1 MKRLA
6 MVAVFLL
13 AACATGQ
20 RLNREGQD
28 LVDAGKFEDGI
39 ARLDAAAT
47 LEPDN
52 TRFRVDLL
60 RARERS
66 SDRLVRAADQ
76 LRITGKPDEARQVYE
91 RALVVNPSEPRARAG
106 IAALETE
113 QRLGAV
119 VAQAQAA
126 LKSGDVDGA
135 TERLRLVLMESP
147 GQRDAQV
154 LQRLIEEQ
162 RVKAGFVGPV
172 LRSRLTKPVSV
183 QFRDANLRQVFDGL
197 SRSTGINFIFDREV
211 RADLKTTIF
220 ARDVSVEDAVDLI
233 LLPNQLEKKVLSENT
248 VLVYPNTPAKQ
259 REYQDLVMKTFYLEN
274 ADVKT
279 TLNLVRTMLKTKD
292 VFIDEKLNLLVM
304 RDTPEV
310 IRIAEKLIAA
320 HDRAEPEVVLE
331 IEVLEVARSRLTE
344 LGIKWPDQVTLGVI
358 DTSGGVL
365 TLEDLRRDLGRSSTT
380 TVSPSP
386 SVTLTARKEEGLTNL
401 LSNPR
406 VRVRNREKARVL
418 VGDRLPVI
426 SAVITPSAVTP
437 ITTESVT
444 YLDVGLKL
452 DIEPQ
457 VHLDG
462 QVAIRV
468 ALEVST
474 ASNRR
479 TTANGTTVYDIGTRN
494 ASTVLR
500 LADGETQMLM
510 GLIRDDDR
518 SSAAKVPGL
527 GDLPVLGR
535 LFASNLDDRQ
545 KTEIILSITPRVV
558 RNVRRADAQVAEFWS
573 GTEAAFRTQPI
584 ALKAT
589 PSDVPSIQVPAAPT
603 SAAPASALAAA
614 PASPAVAAAA
624 ATTQVAAAAP
634 SPAAAAKAPA
644 VQFSWIG
651 PNAARV
657 GEPVTLSLNAKSD
670 EPMASASLQIAY
682 DPLKLAVVEVKEGSL
697 LGQGEARTVFNHKV
711 DPARGRILVSINRGG
726 ASGASGDA
734 PIVEVTFKAVTE
746 AAAIPVELTVASPV
760 GTGGR
765 PLESAAGVK
774 HELKVEQ

>member
-6 MVAVFLL
+6 MIAVFLL

-20 RLNREGQD
+20 RLNREGQE

-39 ARLDAAAT
+39 AKLDAAAT

-52 TRFRVDLL
+52 QRYRVDLL

-66 SDRLVRAADQ
+66 SDRILRAADQ
-76 LRITGKPDEARQVYE
+76 MRFAGKPDEARKLYE

-106 IAALETE
+106 IAAIETE
-113 QRLGAV
+113 QRLAV
-119 VAQAQAA
+119 IVAQAQAA

-135 TERLRLVLMESP
+135 AERLRVVLMENP
-147 GQRDAQV
+147 GQRDAQT
-154 LQRLIEEQ
+154 LQRQIEEQ

-183 QFRDANLRQVFDGL
+183 QFREANLRQVFDGL

-279 TLNLVRTMLKTKD
+279 TLNLVRIMLKTKD

-358 DTSGGVL
+358 DTSGGAL

-386 SVTLTARKEEGLTNL
+386 SVTLTARKEVGLTNL

-462 QVAIRV
+462 QVAIRI

-518 SSAAKVPGL
+518 SSAAKVPGI

-535 LFASNLDDRQ
+535 LFSNNIDDRQ

-584 ALKAT
+584 TLRTLPTEGVSVSLSNGSTPAT
-589 PSDVPSIQVPAAPT
+589 PGAAAQPPSQVAAV
-603 SAAPASALAAA
+603 APSAAA
-614 PASPAVAAAA
+614 PAK
-624 ATTQVAAAAP
+624 AP
-634 SPAAAAKAPA
+634 S
-644 VQFSWIG
+644 VEFSWIG
-651 PNAARV
+651 PGAARV
-657 GEPVTLSLNAKSD
+657 GEPVTLSLNAKSS
-670 EPMASASLQIAY
+670 EPMASASLQISY

-726 ASGASGDA
+726 ASGATGDA

-746 AAAIPVELTVASPV
+746 ADAIPVELTVASPV

-765 PLESAAGVK
+765 PLESTAGVK
-774 HELKVEQ
+774 HQLRVEQ

>member
-6 MVAVFLL
+6 MIAVFLL

-20 RLNREGQD
+20 RLNREGQE

-39 ARLDAAAT
+39 AKLDAAAT

-52 TRFRVDLL
+52 QRYRVDLL

-66 SDRLVRAADQ
+66 SDRILRAADQ
-76 LRITGKPDEARQVYE
+76 MRFAGKPDEARKLYE

-106 IAALETE
+106 IAAIETE
-113 QRLGAV
+113 QRLAV
-119 VAQAQAA
+119 IVAQAQAA

-135 TERLRLVLMESP
+135 AERLRVVLMENP
-147 GQRDAQV
+147 GQRDAQT
-154 LQRLIEEQ
+154 LQRQIEEQ

-183 QFRDANLRQVFDGL
+183 QFREANLRQVFDGL

-358 DTSGGVL
+358 DTSGGAL

-386 SVTLTARKEEGLTNL
+386 SVTLTARKEVGLTNL

-457 VHLDG
+457 VYLDG
-462 QVAIRV
+462 QVGIRI

-518 SSAAKVPGL
+518 SSAAKVPGI

-535 LFASNLDDRQ
+535 LFSNNIDDRQ

-584 ALKAT
+584 TLRTLPTEGVSVSLSNGSTPAT
-589 PSDVPSIQVPAAPT
+589 PGAAAQPPSQVAAV
-603 SAAPASALAAA
+603 APSAAA
-614 PASPAVAAAA
+614 PAK
-624 ATTQVAAAAP
+624 AP
-634 SPAAAAKAPA
+634 S
-644 VQFSWIG
+644 VEFSWIG
-651 PNAARV
+651 PGAARV
-657 GEPVTLSLNAKSD
+657 GEPVTLSLNAKSS
-670 EPMASASLQIAY
+670 EPMASASLQISY

-726 ASGASGDA
+726 ASGATGDA

-746 AAAIPVELTVASPV
+746 ADAIPVELTVASPV

-765 PLESAAGVK
+765 PLESTAGVK
-774 HELKVEQ
+774 HQLRVEQ